1 MYKLYTKENCQYCV
15 KAKELLKSKNID
27 FVEYAV
33 ENPQTRQMLLEIVP
47 MVRSVPQIFYG
58 EEYIG
63 GYESLVE
70 RIKLYERS
78 SFLAE

>member
-33 ENPQTRQMLLEIVP
+33 ENPETRQMLLEIVP
-47 MVRSVPQIFYG
+47 TARSVPQIFDG

-63 GYESLVE
+63 GYENLVE
-70 RIKLYERS
+70 RIRIHERTK
-78 SFLAE
+78 FLVG